1 MEDFARGTVVGF
13 AVSMTIPAMYY
24 FNKAALGTLFAFNR
38 EIGKALVRFIIPP
51 PPSPPLHLHLHPPFF
66 PLKAPATTKNVQL
79 TASAPATAITASV
92 MIATPKKTTKLNPKY
107 TSPCLTTSS

>member
-1 MEDFARGTVVGF
+1 MERFARGTVFGF

-51 PPSPPLHLHLHPPFF
+51 PPSPPPPPPPPPSPVFSF
-66 PLKAPATTKNVQL
+66 ESTCNN
-79 TASAPATAITASV
+79 
-92 MIATPKKTTKLNPKY
+92 KKCPIN
-107 TSPCLTTSS
+107 SICPCDGYHCICYDCDAKKK